1 MKFNWTKFDSQFIYE
16 VLCASELA
24 NTKKKQIEYA
34 YSGEDKDMLAG
45 LLNEVCPYPDRKFVM
60 NYRPIIEQNLLKFY
74 RTEVTKICRALNIQG
89 ASHNEK
95 QIKLAKKPISNSLVQ
110 AYISALLSISKMDIE
125 LTEFSKFRMTVS
137 VNMQETI
144 VEEVPLYPF
153 QQDAIDKLKRYFI
166 DENQNKGMMVMPTGS
181 GKSRTSISFLIR
193 EMISSGYRFFG
204 LRIDICSLT
213 KQLIAF
219 ISLPV

>member
-16 VLCASELA
+16 ILCASELV

-34 YSGEDKDMLAG
+34 YSGEDKDMLVG
-45 LLNEVCPYPDRKFVM
+45 LLNEVCPYPDKRFIM

-95 QIKLAKKPISNSLVQ
+95 QIKLAKKPISTSLIQ
-110 AYISALLSISKMDIE
+110 AYISALLSISEMDDIE
-125 LTEFSKFRMTVS
+125 LTEFSKFKITVS
-137 VNMQETI
+137 VNMQETM

-153 QQDAIDKLKRYFI
+153 QQDAIDKLKRYFFFSSF
-166 DENQNKGMMVMPTGS
+166 NLFFN
-181 GKSRTSISFLIR
+181 SISL
-193 EMISSGYRFFG
+193 FF
-204 LRIDICSLT
+204 C
-213 KQLIAF
+213 
-219 ISLPV
+219 